1 MWKTKNV
8 LGVGYRA
15 RWGAA
20 VVVAT
25 AACTSGVIGGLP
37 AGPGETTPG
46 SGTTAGGGTGT
57 TSGGGGSTGG
67 TLADGGVAVAVA
79 GDGGGDAS
87 AALGSLPLGPLD
99 DGRVSMR
106 RLNVREYD
114 NTMRD
119 LLGTTQ
125 TLAANN
131 FPSDGV
137 DDGFDTIGVALSY
150 SDLLFAD
157 EFKAAATLITELT
170 SRAPTD
176 PLYTAVFSCTPTA
189 ANLSTCMTTV
199 LTAFMP
205 KAWRRPVTSAEVAA
219 AVAVATAVVQSAQ
232 TATSGTATAGDAG
245 AAASPVMTGV
255 SAALQYVLTSPNFL
269 YHVELGDPQ
278 ITPASTAT
286 TPLSPY
292 EVASRLSYFL
302 WSSMPDATLTQ
313 LAASGQLIN
322 GAGVSAQVTRMVADP
337 KFSSFLDGYVG
348 QWIGTPNVALVA
360 PDPTMF
366 PNATAAWQ
374 NSIAPETNAFVQ
386 NLITTNAP
394 LTDLLLA
401 NYTYVNGALAQF
413 YGLAGIPATQ
423 TTFTQASLASTQ
435 RLGGIL
441 TQETF
446 LTTTSFATR
455 TSPVKRGAYVMSQII
470 CNPPQPPPPIVP
482 TFVQPEAGTG
492 VTVREALNEHAS
504 NSYCAS
510 CHSQIDPIGFTFE
523 NFDATGAYRTV
534 DNGSPIDSSGSLYGA
549 TGAVV
554 DGAQGMAQA
563 VAKDPRFPECMV
575 KQAMTYGIGRTFDT
589 TAALEYVETVA
600 APLESG
606 GQWQGLLQTIAN
618 SQGFLTT
625 RGGT

>member
-1 MWKTKNV
+1 MRKTKNV
-8 LGVGYRA
+8 LGLGYRA
-15 RWGAA
+15 RWGAVA
-20 VVVAT
+20 VVAT
-25 AACTSGVIGGLP
+25 AACTGAIGPL
-37 AGPGETTPG
+37 AGDTPG
-46 SGTTAGGGTGT
+46 GDGGTTSSGTTAGGTTAGGT
-57 TSGGGGSTGG
+57 TAGG
-67 TLADGGVAVAVA
+67 TPGDGGVV
-79 GDGGGDAS
+79 GNNGGDAGTQ
-87 AALGSLPLGPLD
+87 LGSLPPGPLD
-99 DGRVSMR
+99 DGRVTMR

-131 FPSDGV
+131 FPGDGA
-137 DDGFDTIGVALSY
+137 DDGFDTVGDALSY

-157 EFKAAATLITELT
+157 EFSAAATLVTELT
-170 SRAPTD
+170 SRAATD
-176 PLYTAVFSCTPTA
+176 PLYKAVFSCTPTA

-205 KAWRRPVTSAEVAA
+205 KAWRRPVTSAEVTA
-219 AVAVATAVVQSAQ
+219 AVAVATAVMQSA
-232 TATSGTATAGDAG
+232 GTVTAGDAG
-245 AAASPVMTGV
+245 AAASPMMAGV

-269 YHVELGDPQ
+269 FHVELGDPQ

-322 GAGVSAQVTRMVADP
+322 GTGVSAQVTRMVADA
-337 KFSSFLDGYVG
+337 KFSSFLNGYVG
-348 QWIGTPNVALVA
+348 QWIGTENVALVA

-366 PNATAAWQ
+366 PNASAAWQ
-374 NSIAPETNAFVQ
+374 NAIAPETDAFLQ
-386 NLITTNAP
+386 NLISTNAP

-413 YGLAGIPATQ
+413 YGLSGVPATQ
-423 TTFTQASLASTQ
+423 TTFTQASLAGTQ
-435 RLGGIL
+435 RLGGVL

-446 LTTTSFATR
+446 LTTTSFPTR
-455 TSPVKRGAYVMSQII
+455 TSPVKRGEYVMAQII
-470 CNPPQPPPPIVP
+470 CNPPQPPPPNVP
-482 TFVQPEAGTG
+482 SFVQPEGGTG
-492 VTVREALNEHAS
+492 ITVREALDEHAS
-504 NSYCAS
+504 NTYCAS
-510 CHSQIDPIGFTFE
+510 CHNQIDPIGFTFE

-534 DNGSPIDSSGSLYGA
+534 DNGSPIDSSGSLYGVN
-549 TGAVV
+549 GAAVT
-554 DGAQGMAQA
+554 GAQGMAQA
-563 VAKDPRFPECMV
+563 IAADPRFPECMV
-575 KQAMTYGIGRTFDT
+575 KQAMTYAIGRTFDT
-589 TAALEYVETVA
+589 AAALGYVETVA
-600 APLESG
+600 APLTSG
-606 GQWQGLLQTIAN
+606 GQWQGLLQTVAN

>member
-1 MWKTKNV
+1 MWKAKNV
-8 LGVGYRA
+8 FGHRASWGV
-15 RWGAA
+15 AA
-20 VVVAT
+20 LVAT
-25 AACTSGVIGGLP
+25 AACTGVVSLP
-37 AGPGETTPG
+37 AGDN
-46 SGTTAGGGTGT
+46 AGGGTASGGGGGGN
-57 TSGGGGSTGG
+57 GGGGSTAGG
-67 TLADGGVAVAVA
+67 GGGGSTAGGGGGAGDDGG
-79 GDGGGDAS
+79 AS
-87 AALGSLPLGPLD
+87 STGAQLGSVPPGPLD
-99 DGRVSMR
+99 DGRVTMR

-125 TLAANN
+125 TLAADN
-131 FPSDGV
+131 FPSDGS
-137 DDGFDTIGVALSY
+137 DDGFDTVGDALSY
-150 SDLLFAD
+150 SDLLLAD
-157 EFKAAATLITELT
+157 EFKAAGTLITELT

-189 ANLSTCMTTV
+189 ATLSTCMTTV

-205 KAWRRPVTSAEVAA
+205 KAWRRPVTAAEVAA
-219 AVAVATAVVQSAQ
+219 AVAVATAVTQSAD
-232 TATSGTATAGDAG
+232 TVAAGDAG

-269 YHVELGDPQ
+269 FHVELGDPQ
-278 ITPASTAT
+278 ITPTSTAT

-322 GAGVSAQVTRMVADP
+322 GTGVSAQVTRMVADP
-337 KFSSFLDGYVG
+337 KFSSFIDGYVG
-348 QWIGTPNVALVA
+348 QWIGTPAVALVA
-360 PDPTMF
+360 PHPTMF
-366 PNATAAWQ
+366 PNASTDWQ
-374 NSIAPETNAFVQ
+374 NAIVPETNAFLQ
-386 NLITTNAP
+386 NLLSTNAP

-413 YGLAGIPATQ
+413 YGLSGVPATQ
-423 TTFTQASLASTQ
+423 TTFTKASLAGTQ

-446 LTTTSFATR
+446 LTTTSVPTR

-470 CNPPQPPPPIVP
+470 CNPPQPPPPNVP
-482 TFVQPEAGTG
+482 TFVQPDAGTG
-492 VTVREALNEHAS
+492 ITVREALNEHAS
-504 NSYCAS
+504 NTYCAS

-523 NFDATGAYRTV
+523 NFDATGAYRTT

-549 TGAVV
+549 TGTQVE
-554 DGAQGMAQA
+554 GAQGIAQA
-563 VAKDPRFPECMV
+563 IAADPRFAQCMV
-575 KQAMTYGIGRTFDT
+575 KQAMTYSIGRKFDT
-589 TAALEYVETVA
+589 VAALGYVETVA
-600 APLESG
+600 APLASG
-606 GQWQGLLQTIAN
+606 GQWQGLLQAVAN

-625 RGGT
+625 RGGN